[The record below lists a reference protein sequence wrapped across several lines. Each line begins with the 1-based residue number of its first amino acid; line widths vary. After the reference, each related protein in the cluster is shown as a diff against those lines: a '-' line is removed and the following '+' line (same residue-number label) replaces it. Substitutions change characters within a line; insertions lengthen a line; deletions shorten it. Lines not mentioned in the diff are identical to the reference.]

1 MKIGMIGLGRMGL
14 NMTERLINDG
24 HLIVG
29 YDLNKQS
36 LKSAKMVGAITTK
49 SLNELVDKIETPRT
63 VWVMVPSGKATE
75 EVVNTLNKLL
85 KSGDCIIDGGNS
97 YYKDSIRRE
106 KLSKQFSIDYLDC
119 GTSGG
124 IWGLKNG
131 YCLTIGGLKKVYEK
145 HKPIFKSLSPNKS
158 NGKLH
163 VGPIGAGHF
172 VKMVHNGIEYGIMQ
186 AFAEGFELLE
196 SKTEFHLNLEA
207 ISENWRRG
215 SVINSWLLDIIAEEL
230 EKEPSLSN
238 LSSVVQDSGE
248 GRWTVNESIELG
260 VPAPVISA
268 ALYARFR
275 SRQEDPLSGKILSAM
290 RRGFGGHK
298 SDDSTL
304 K

>member
-196 SKTEFHLNLEA
+196 SKTEFHLNLEV

>member
-1 MKIGMIGLGRMGL
+1 MIGMGRMGL

-24 HLIVG
+24 HLIVAH
-29 YDLNKQS
+29 DLNDQS
-36 LKSAKMVGAITTK
+36 LESAKTVGAITTK
-49 SLNELVDKIETPRT
+49 LLNELVDKIEKPRT
-63 VWVMVPSGKATE
+63 VWVMVPSGQATE
-75 EVVNTLNKLL
+75 DVINTLNKLL
-85 KSGDCIIDGGNS
+85 EPGDCIIDGGNS

-106 KLSKQFSIDYLDC
+106 KLSKQLSIDYLDC

-131 YCLTIGGLKKVYEK
+131 YCLTIGGSKKVYET

-158 NGKLH
+158 NGKLY
-163 VGPIGAGHF
+163 VGPIGSGHF

-196 SKTEFHLNLEA
+196 SKTKFKLNLEA

-215 SVINSWLLDIIAEEL
+215 SVINSWLLDIITEEL
-230 EKEPSLSN
+230 MNEPSLSN

-260 VPAPVISA
+260 VPTPVISA

-298 SDDSTL
+298 SDDSRL

>member
-1 MKIGMIGLGRMGL
+1 MGL

-29 YDLNKQS
+29 YDLNEQS
-36 LKSAKMVGAITTK
+36 LKSAKTVGAITTK

-75 EVVNTLNKLL
+75 DVVNTLNKLL
-85 KSGDCIIDGGNS
+85 KPGDCIIDGGNS

>member
-1 MKIGMIGLGRMGL
+1 MIGMGRMGL

-24 HLIVG
+24 HLIVAH
-29 YDLNKQS
+29 DLNDQS
-36 LKSAKMVGAITTK
+36 LKSAKTVGAITTK
-49 SLNELVDKIETPRT
+49 SLNELVDKIEKPRT
-63 VWVMVPSGKATE
+63 VWVMVPSGQATE
-75 EVVNTLNKLL
+75 DVINTLNKLL
-85 KSGDCIIDGGNS
+85 EPGDCIIDGGNS

-106 KLSKQFSIDYLDC
+106 KLSKQLSIDYLDC

-131 YCLTIGGLKKVYEK
+131 YCLTIGGSKKVYEK

-158 NGKLH
+158 NGKLY
-163 VGPIGAGHF
+163 VGPTGSGHF

-196 SKTEFHLNLEA
+196 SKTEFNLNLEA

-230 EKEPSLSN
+230 VKEPSLSN

-260 VPAPVISA
+260 VPTPVISA

-298 SDDSTL
+298 SDDSRL

>member
-1 MKIGMIGLGRMGL
+1 MGL

>member
-1 MKIGMIGLGRMGL
+1 MIGMGRMGL

-24 HLIVG
+24 HLIVAH
-29 YDLNKQS
+29 DLNDQS
-36 LKSAKMVGAITTK
+36 LESAKTVGAITTK
-49 SLNELVDKIETPRT
+49 SLTELVDKIEKPRT
-63 VWVMVPSGKATE
+63 VWVMVPSGQATE
-75 EVVNTLNKLL
+75 DVINTLNKLL
-85 KSGDCIIDGGNS
+85 EPGDCIIDGGNS

-106 KLSKQFSIDYLDC
+106 KLSKQLSIDYLDC

-131 YCLTIGGLKKVYEK
+131 YCLTIGGSKKVYET

-158 NGKLH
+158 NGKLY
-163 VGPIGAGHF
+163 VGPIGSGHF

-196 SKTEFHLNLEA
+196 SKTKFNLNLEA

-215 SVINSWLLDIIAEEL
+215 SVINSWLLDIITEEL
-230 EKEPSLSN
+230 INEPSLSN

-260 VPAPVISA
+260 VPTPVISA

-298 SDDSTL
+298 SDDSRL

>member
-1 MKIGMIGLGRMGL
+1 MIGLGRMGL

>member
-1 MKIGMIGLGRMGL
+1 MIGMGRMGL

-24 HLIVG
+24 HLIVAH
-29 YDLNKQS
+29 DLNDQS
-36 LKSAKMVGAITTK
+36 LESAKTVGAITTK
-49 SLNELVDKIETPRT
+49 LLNELVDKIEKPRT
-63 VWVMVPSGKATE
+63 VWVMVPSGQATE
-75 EVVNTLNKLL
+75 DVINTLNKLL
-85 KSGDCIIDGGNS
+85 EPGDCIIDGGNS

-106 KLSKQFSIDYLDC
+106 KLSKQLSIDYLDC

-131 YCLTIGGLKKVYEK
+131 YCLTIGGSKKVYET

-158 NGKLH
+158 NGKLY
-163 VGPIGAGHF
+163 VGPIGSGHF

-196 SKTEFHLNLEA
+196 SKTKFNLNLEA

-215 SVINSWLLDIIAEEL
+215 SVINSWLLDIITEEL
-230 EKEPSLSN
+230 INEPSLSN

-260 VPAPVISA
+260 VPTPVISA

-298 SDDSTL
+298 SDDSRL

>member
-1 MKIGMIGLGRMGL
+1 MIGMGRMGL

-29 YDLNKQS
+29 YDLNEQS
-36 LKSAKMVGAITTK
+36 LKSAKTVGAITTK

-75 EVVNTLNKLL
+75 DVVYTLNKLL
-85 KSGDCIIDGGNS
+85 KPGDCIIDGGNS

-230 EKEPSLSN
+230 DKEPSLSN

-290 RRGFGGHK
+290 RSGFGGHK
-298 SDDSTL
+298 SDDPRL

>member
-1 MKIGMIGLGRMGL
+1 MIGLGRMGL

-145 HKPIFKSLSPNKS
+145 RKPIFKSLSPNKS

>member
-1 MKIGMIGLGRMGL
+1 
-14 NMTERLINDG
+14 MTERLINDG

>member
-1 MKIGMIGLGRMGL
+1 MIGMGRMGL

-24 HLIVG
+24 HLIVAH
-29 YDLNKQS
+29 DLNDQS
-36 LKSAKMVGAITTK
+36 LKSAKTVGAITTK
-49 SLNELVDKIETPRT
+49 SLNELVDKIEKPRT
-63 VWVMVPSGKATE
+63 VWVMVPSGQATE
-75 EVVNTLNKLL
+75 DVINTLNKLL
-85 KSGDCIIDGGNS
+85 KPGDCIIDGGNS

-106 KLSKQFSIDYLDC
+106 KLSKQLSIDYLDC

-131 YCLTIGGLKKVYEK
+131 YCLTIGGSKKVYEK

-158 NGKLH
+158 NGKLY
-163 VGPIGAGHF
+163 VGPTGSGHF

-196 SKTEFHLNLEA
+196 SKTEFNLNLEA

-230 EKEPSLSN
+230 VKEPSLSN

-260 VPAPVISA
+260 VPTPVISA

-275 SRQEDPLSGKILSAM
+275 SRQENPLSGKILSAM

-298 SDDSTL
+298 SDDSRL

>member
-1 MKIGMIGLGRMGL
+1 MIGLGRMGL

-145 HKPIFKSLSPNKS
+145 
-158 NGKLH
+158 
-163 VGPIGAGHF
+163 
-172 VKMVHNGIEYGIMQ
+172 
-186 AFAEGFELLE
+186 
-196 SKTEFHLNLEA
+196 
-207 ISENWRRG
+207 
-215 SVINSWLLDIIAEEL
+215 
-230 EKEPSLSN
+230 
-238 LSSVVQDSGE
+238 
-248 GRWTVNESIELG
+248 
-260 VPAPVISA
+260 
-268 ALYARFR
+268 
-275 SRQEDPLSGKILSAM
+275 
-290 RRGFGGHK
+290 
-298 SDDSTL
+298 
-304 K
+304 

>member
-1 MKIGMIGLGRMGL
+1 MIGMGRMGL

-24 HLIVG
+24 HVIVAH
-29 YDLNKQS
+29 DLNEQS
-36 LKSAKMVGAITTK
+36 LKSAKTVGAITTK
-49 SLNELVDKIETPRT
+49 SLTELVDKIEAPRT
-63 VWVMVPSGKATE
+63 IWIMVPSGQATE
-75 EVVNTLNKLL
+75 DVVKTLNKLL
-85 KSGDCIIDGGNS
+85 QPGDCIIDGGNS
-97 YYKDSIRRE
+97 YYKDSIKRE
-106 KLSKQFSIDYLDC
+106 KRSRQLSIDYLDC

-131 YCLTIGGLKKVYEK
+131 YCLTIGGSKNIYEK

-158 NGKLH
+158 NGKLY

-172 VKMVHNGIEYGIMQ
+172 VKMVHNGIEYGMMQ
-186 AFAEGFELLE
+186 AFAEGFELLA
-196 SKTEFHLNLEA
+196 SKTDFNLNLKA

-215 SVINSWLLDIIAEEL
+215 SVINSWLLDIIAEEIM
-230 EKEPSLSN
+230 KEPFLSN
-238 LSSVVQDSGE
+238 LSSAVQDSGE

-260 VPAPVISA
+260 VPTPVISA

-298 SDDSTL
+298 SDDSRL

>member
-1 MKIGMIGLGRMGL
+1 MIGMGRMGL

-24 HLIVG
+24 HLIVAH
-29 YDLNKQS
+29 DLNDQS
-36 LKSAKMVGAITTK
+36 LESAKTVGAITTK
-49 SLNELVDKIETPRT
+49 LLNELVDKIEKPRT
-63 VWVMVPSGKATE
+63 VWVMVPSGQATE
-75 EVVNTLNKLL
+75 DVINTLNKLL
-85 KSGDCIIDGGNS
+85 KPGDCIIDGGNS

-106 KLSKQFSIDYLDC
+106 KLSKQLSIDYLDC

-131 YCLTIGGLKKVYEK
+131 YCLTIGGSKKVYET

-158 NGKLH
+158 NGKLY
-163 VGPIGAGHF
+163 VGPIGSGHF

-196 SKTEFHLNLEA
+196 SKTKFKLNLEA

-215 SVINSWLLDIIAEEL
+215 SVINSWLLDIITEEL
-230 EKEPSLSN
+230 MNEPSLSN

-260 VPAPVISA
+260 VPTPVISA

-298 SDDSTL
+298 SDDSRL

>member
-1 MKIGMIGLGRMGL
+1 VKIGMIGLGRMGL

>member
-1 MKIGMIGLGRMGL
+1 MIGMGRMGL

-24 HLIVG
+24 HLIVAH
-29 YDLNKQS
+29 DLNDQS
-36 LKSAKMVGAITTK
+36 LESAKTVGAITTK
-49 SLNELVDKIETPRT
+49 SLNELVDKIEKPRT
-63 VWVMVPSGKATE
+63 VWVMVPSGQATE
-75 EVVNTLNKLL
+75 DVINTLNKLL
-85 KSGDCIIDGGNS
+85 EPGDCIIDGGNS

-106 KLSKQFSIDYLDC
+106 KLSKQLSIDYLDC

-131 YCLTIGGLKKVYEK
+131 YCLTIGGSKKVYET

-158 NGKLH
+158 NGKLY
-163 VGPIGAGHF
+163 VGPIGSGHF

-196 SKTEFHLNLEA
+196 SKTKFKLNLEA

-215 SVINSWLLDIIAEEL
+215 SVINSWLLDIITEEL
-230 EKEPSLSN
+230 MNEPSLSN

-260 VPAPVISA
+260 VPTPVISA

-298 SDDSTL
+298 SDDSRL

>member
-1 MKIGMIGLGRMGL
+1 MIGLGRMGL

-29 YDLNKQS
+29 YDLNEQS
-36 LKSAKMVGAITTK
+36 LKSAKTVGAITTK

-75 EVVNTLNKLL
+75 DVVNTLNKLL
-85 KSGDCIIDGGNS
+85 KPGDCIIDGGNS

>member
-1 MKIGMIGLGRMGL
+1 MIGLGRMGL

-131 YCLTIGGLKKVYEK
+131 YCLTIGGLKKVYK
-145 HKPIFKSLSPNKS
+145 NQKPIFKSLSPNKS

>member
-1 MKIGMIGLGRMGL
+1 MEIGMIGLGRMGGNMAQRLL
-14 NMTERLINDG
+14 NGG
-24 HLIVG
+24 HKVVA
-29 YDLNKQS
+29 YDANVSAVESVAQQGATGASS
-36 LKSAKMVGAITTK
+36 LENLKTLLSP
-49 SLNELVDKIETPRT
+49 PRA
-63 VWVMVPSGKATE
+63 VWVMVPSGTPTE
-75 EVVNTLNKLL
+75 DTISSLAKIF
-85 KSGDCIIDGGNS
+85 SPGDIIIDGGNS
-97 YYKDSIRRE
+97 NYKESMRRSSW
-106 KLSKQFSIDYLDC
+106 LSGYEIKFLDV

-124 IWGLKNG
+124 VWGLEGG
-131 YCLTIGGLKKVYEK
+131 YSLMIGGDEDSFHSLKPLFQCLAPDTDKGFGY
-145 HKPIFKSLSPNKS
+145 
-158 NGKLH
+158 
-163 VGPIGAGHF
+163 VGPAGAGHF

-196 SKTEFHLNLEA
+196 SKTEFNLNLEA

-230 EKEPSLSN
+230 VKEPSLSN

-260 VPAPVISA
+260 VPTPVISA

-275 SRQEDPLSGKILSAM
+275 SRQENPLSGKILSAM

-298 SDDSTL
+298 SDDSRL

>member
-1 MKIGMIGLGRMGL
+1 MIGMGRMGL

-24 HLIVG
+24 HLIVAH
-29 YDLNKQS
+29 DLNDQS
-36 LKSAKMVGAITTK
+36 LESAKTVGAITTK
-49 SLNELVDKIETPRT
+49 SLTELVDKIEKPRT
-63 VWVMVPSGKATE
+63 VWVMVPSGQATE
-75 EVVNTLNKLL
+75 DVINTLNKLL
-85 KSGDCIIDGGNS
+85 EPGDCIIDGGNS

-106 KLSKQFSIDYLDC
+106 KLSKQLSIDYLDC

-131 YCLTIGGLKKVYEK
+131 YCLTIGGSKKVYET

-158 NGKLH
+158 NGKLY
-163 VGPIGAGHF
+163 VGPIGSGHF

-196 SKTEFHLNLEA
+196 SKTKFKLNLEA

-215 SVINSWLLDIIAEEL
+215 SVINSWLLDIITEEL
-230 EKEPSLSN
+230 INEPSLSN

-260 VPAPVISA
+260 VPTPVISA

-298 SDDSTL
+298 SDDSRL

>member
-1 MKIGMIGLGRMGL
+1 MIGMGRMGL

-24 HLIVG
+24 HLIVAH
-29 YDLNKQS
+29 DLNDQS
-36 LKSAKMVGAITTK
+36 LESAKTVGAITTK
-49 SLNELVDKIETPRT
+49 LLNELVDKIEKPRT
-63 VWVMVPSGKATE
+63 VWVMVPSGQATE
-75 EVVNTLNKLL
+75 DVINTLNKLL
-85 KSGDCIIDGGNS
+85 EPGDCIIDGGNS

-106 KLSKQFSIDYLDC
+106 KLSKQLSIDYLDC

-131 YCLTIGGLKKVYEK
+131 YCLTIGGSKKVYET

-158 NGKLH
+158 NGKLY
-163 VGPIGAGHF
+163 VGPIGSGHF

-196 SKTEFHLNLEA
+196 SKTKFNLNLEA

-215 SVINSWLLDIIAEEL
+215 SVINSWLLDIITEEL
-230 EKEPSLSN
+230 MNEPSLSN

-260 VPAPVISA
+260 VPTPVISA

-298 SDDSTL
+298 SDDSRL

>member
-1 MKIGMIGLGRMGL
+1 
-14 NMTERLINDG
+14 
-24 HLIVG
+24 
-29 YDLNKQS
+29 
-36 LKSAKMVGAITTK
+36 
-49 SLNELVDKIETPRT
+49 
-63 VWVMVPSGKATE
+63 MVPSGKATE

>member
-1 MKIGMIGLGRMGL
+1 VKIGMIGMGRMGL

-24 HLIVG
+24 HLIVAH
-29 YDLNKQS
+29 DLNDQS
-36 LKSAKMVGAITTK
+36 LESAKTVGAITTK
-49 SLNELVDKIETPRT
+49 LLNELVDKIEKPRT
-63 VWVMVPSGKATE
+63 VWVMVPSGQATE
-75 EVVNTLNKLL
+75 DVINTLNKLL
-85 KSGDCIIDGGNS
+85 EPGDCIIDGGNS

-106 KLSKQFSIDYLDC
+106 KLSKQLSIDYLDC

-131 YCLTIGGLKKVYEK
+131 YCLTIGGSKKVYET

-158 NGKLH
+158 NGKLY
-163 VGPIGAGHF
+163 VGPIGSGHF

-196 SKTEFHLNLEA
+196 SKTKFNLNLEA

-215 SVINSWLLDIIAEEL
+215 SVINSWLLDIITEEL
-230 EKEPSLSN
+230 MNEPSLSN

-260 VPAPVISA
+260 VPTPVISA

-298 SDDSTL
+298 SDDSRL